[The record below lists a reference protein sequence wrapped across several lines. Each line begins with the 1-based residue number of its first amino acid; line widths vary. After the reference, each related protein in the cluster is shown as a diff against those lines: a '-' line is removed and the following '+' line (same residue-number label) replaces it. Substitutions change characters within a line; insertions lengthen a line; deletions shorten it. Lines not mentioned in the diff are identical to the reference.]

1 MFTMKRALQKI
12 FKNGFDDYKHSN
24 GISIDQYSAAQ
35 AIMQCA
41 NDDLGYEEWV
51 CHEDGYVERLN
62 HSCRHRSCPR
72 CNNGLTH
79 DWLERTKERLIAC
92 DHYHVII
99 SLPHE
104 LNELW
109 KYNRHWCSDRLFNAS
124 VETLRELLSD
134 EKYLGADVGI
144 IGALHTWGRTLSFH
158 PHLHL
163 LVTGGGVSKD
173 GEWKE
178 AKRDFLLPVGVIK
191 AKFRG
196 KWMSWLNSAYA
207 NGDITLPEHW
217 TEREWKHTLCK
228 IAKKNWNV
236 RIQGAYRDGK
246 GVSNYLSRYVRGGPV
261 KDAQIIR
268 ASDGQVS
275 FRYLDHR
282 DRESKIMTLKQSE
295 FIGRVLSH
303 VPEKGRHVVRYY
315 GLYTPGAVKR
325 RSVAR
330 EVLGLQVE
338 RRYQRK
344 EKPHHCPHCGA
355 ILFHHLSGRCK
366 SSYIR
371 SHHVQQDVQADHD
384 RPVGHSVRHFAMPP
398 PVFFWPESG
407 RLTQR

>member
-1 MFTMKRALQKI
+1 MKRGLQKI
-12 FKNGFDDYKHSN
+12 FQNGFADYKTRN
-24 GISIDQYSAAQ
+24 GVSIDQYSAAQ

-41 NDDLGYEEWV
+41 NEELGYEEWV

-79 DWLERTKERLIAC
+79 DWLERTKERLLNC

-109 KYNRHWCSDRLFNAS
+109 KHNRRWCSDRLFSAS
-124 VETLRELLSD
+124 VEALRELLSD

-144 IGALHTWGRTLSFH
+144 IAALHTWGRTLSFH
-158 PHLHL
+158 PHVHL
-163 LVTGGGVSKD
+163 LVTGGGINSA
-173 GEWKE
+173 GQWKE
-178 AKRDFLLPVGVIK
+178 PKRDFLLPVGVMR

-196 KWMSWLNSAYA
+196 KWLSCLNRAYA
-207 NGDITLPEHW
+207 KGEIDLPTHW
-217 TEREWKHTLCK
+217 DERKWQATLCQV
-228 IAKKNWNV
+228 AKKKWNV

-246 GVSNYLSRYVRGGPV
+246 GVSNYLSRYVRGGPI
-261 KDAQIIR
+261 KDTQIIK
-268 ASDGQVS
+268 ASDEKVI

-282 DRESKIMTLKQSE
+282 DSKGKIMTLKPHE

-315 GLYTPGAVKR
+315 GLYTPGAVKK
-325 RSVAR
+325 RSIVR
-330 EVLGLQVE
+330 ESLGMKEE

-344 EKPHHCPHCGA
+344 AMPRQCPHCGA
-355 ILFHHLSGRCK
+355 KLFHHLSGRCK
-366 SSYIR
+366 NSYIKSR
-371 SHHVQQDVQADHD
+371 PVQQDVQADHT
-384 RPVGHSVRHFAMPP
+384 RYREHREWHFVDPP
-398 PVFFWPESG
+398 TLFLG
-407 RLTQR
+407 RAVAA